1 MGSGK
6 TTYGRIIAE
15 KLNMSFVDMDEEI
28 ERQQGKKVSE
38 IFTDSG
44 EDYFRELEK
53 ELLHQFTDSDNVI
66 ISTGGG
72 VPCHFNNME
81 VMNRLGTTIYIHL
94 TTKQLADNLRQ
105 TNISKRPILA
115 SLQNDELETFIAEN
129 LSKRESHY
137 LQAHHRVSGTDEE
150 IIKQIL
156 KIYSESKTN

>member
-38 IFTDSG
+38 IFADSG
-44 EDYFRELEK
+44 EMYFRELEK
-53 ELLHQFTDSDNVI
+53 ELLNQFTDSDNVI

-72 VPCHFNNME
+72 VPCHFDNME

-94 TTKQLADNLRQ
+94 TTQQLAENLRQ

-115 SLQNDELETFIAEN
+115 SLQNEDLETFIAEN
-129 LSKRESHY
+129 LSKRECYY
-137 LQAHHRVSGTDEE
+137 LQAQHRVSGTEEE
-150 IIKQIL
+150 IIQQIL
-156 KIYSESKTN
+156 KINSESKTS

>member
-44 EDYFRELEK
+44 ENYFRELEK
-53 ELLHQFTDSDNVI
+53 ELLRQFADSDNVI
-66 ISTGGG
+66 VSTGGG
-72 VPCHFNNME
+72 VPCYFDNME
-81 VMNRLGTTIYIHL
+81 VMNKLGTTIYIHL
-94 TTKQLADNLRQ
+94 TTQQLADNLRQ

-115 SLQNDELETFIAEN
+115 SLQNDDLETFIAEN

-137 LQAHHRVSGTDEE
+137 LQAHHRISGTDEE

-156 KIYSESKTN
+156 KIYSESKTS